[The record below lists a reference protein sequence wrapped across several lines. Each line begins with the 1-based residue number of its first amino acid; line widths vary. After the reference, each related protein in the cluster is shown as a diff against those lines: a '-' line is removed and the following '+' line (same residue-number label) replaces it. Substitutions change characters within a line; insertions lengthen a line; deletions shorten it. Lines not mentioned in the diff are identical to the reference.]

1 MTMMMMMTMMISDD
15 ENDGDDKSYSLLVGH
30 SYNIQLFW
38 ERLLEKMCM
47 RQSREVICDMINTLF
62 LTLSLSK
69 LLLLLSFITCKRTS
83 MASCAILSNFIE
95 KIVNSKSPAIPFG
108 IVVCT
113 FFDNLSRNSCL
124 CILINHSRLLSW
136 PQNSPQAHLFG
147 FTGMC
152 LCFTDL
158 L

>member
-1 MTMMMMMTMMISDD
+1 MTMMMMTVTISED

-38 ERLLEKMCM
+38 ERLIVGKNVHVTIPRGNMWHD
-47 RQSREVICDMINTLF
+47 QYTVPNTVAV
-62 LTLSLSK
+62 K
-69 LLLLLSFITCKRTS
+69 ATCKRMS

-108 IVVCT
+108 IVVCS
-113 FFDNLSRNSCL
+113 FSDNLSRNSCL
-124 CILINHSRLLSW
+124 CILINHRCLLSW

-152 LCFTDL
+152 LCFPDL